1 MIIHITL
8 SLYKMDFEHR
18 KEEMTKVSVIDNM
31 ASNDNSSEVAGSMIY
46 IDPKKEAA
54 ALRKFDIYLLPV
66 SVVFLVLSALDRNNV
81 RNPPGSLV
89 CHCHC

>member
-1 MIIHITL
+1 
-8 SLYKMDFEHR
+8 MDFEHKR
-18 KEEMTKVSVIDNM
+18 EEMTKFSVINTKV
-31 ASNDNSSEVAGSMIY
+31 SNDNSSEVAGSTIH

-81 RNPPGSLV
+81 RKAFLLLFYSYN
-89 CHCHC
+89 HCC